1 MMNWHITFQP
11 FLPWPVIAV
20 FAVLAL
26 LACVAL
32 ARKSILNA
40 LLRLALAACLCAALA
55 NPQLAQ
61 EQRQPIS
68 NIAVIIVDR
77 SGSNELSDRT
87 KQTET
92 ALAEL
97 QSRIAALPNTET
109 RIVDVTSGTS
119 AQDDGTRLFAGLAR
133 AASEIPPERFAGA
146 FFITDG
152 EAHDAPL
159 AADFGKLP
167 KPLHALITGSKS
179 EQDRR
184 IVIDQAPRFAIVG
197 QDQKLV
203 FHVEDQGG
211 DGSQV
216 QVTINM
222 DGLDEPPMSVPP
234 GVKIEIPFKLSHA
247 GQNLIELS
255 AAARS
260 GELSLTN
267 NHAIASIS
275 GVRDRLRVLLVSG
288 EPHPGERTWR
298 NLLKADAAVDLVQF
312 TILRPPEKQDGTP
325 VKELS
330 LIAFP
335 TKELFLDKLDK
346 FDLVVFD
353 RFRRQAILPDLY
365 LANIVDY
372 VNKGGAIL
380 VSSGPDLADPD
391 GLAQTPL
398 GDVLPALPTGEV
410 TETPFKPLLT
420 ALGLKHP
427 VTKDL
432 EGASDTDPKWGRW
445 FRIVDTTVK
454 PGSDTIMAGPDGK
467 PLLVM
472 AHVGEGR
479 VAQIMSDQGWLWARG
494 FDGGGPQTGLLRRI
508 AHWLMKEP
516 DLEEEALSAR
526 QLAKDIVIERRSLT
540 DDHTTAKLTTP
551 SGKTIEVP
559 LRGTSPGLFTGQV
572 PADEAGL
579 YTLQEGNLHSAVAVG
594 GTNNLE
600 FSEILA
606 TDAKLK
612 APVAATGGGIAWVE
626 AGLPK
631 ITTAVAPA
639 LMSGSGWMAL
649 RDNGLYRVTAIHQFP
664 LLSTI
669 LVLAALLGLAAL
681 MWWREGR

>member
-1 MMNWHITFQP
+1 MNLHFTFAP
-11 FLPWPVIAV
+11 FVPWPVLVIFV
-20 FAVLAL
+20 VLAA

-32 ARKSILNA
+32 ARKSIVNA
-40 LLRLALAACLCAALA
+40 LLRFCVAACLAAALA

-68 NIAVIIVDR
+68 NIAVIVVDR
-77 SGSNELSDRT
+77 SGSNELSTRA
-87 KQTET
+87 KQTEAT
-92 ALAEL
+92 L
-97 QSRIAALPNTET
+97 QQVQARIAGLGNMET

-119 AQDDGTRLFAGLAR
+119 SQDDGTRLFAALAR
-133 AASEIPPERFAGA
+133 AASEIPPERYAGA
-146 FFITDG
+146 VFITDG
-152 EAHDAPL
+152 EVHDVPL
-159 AADFGKLP
+159 AADFAKLP
-167 KPLHALITGSKS
+167 KPLHALITGSKT

-211 DGSQV
+211 DGAQV
-216 QVTINM
+216 NVTINM
-222 DGLDEPPMSVPP
+222 DGLDQPPMSVPP
-234 GVKIEIPFKLSHA
+234 GTKIELPFKLTHA
-247 GQNLIELS
+247 GQNLVELS
-255 AAARS
+255 AAERA
-260 GELSLTN
+260 GELSAAN
-267 NHAIASIS
+267 NHAIVSIS

-365 LANIVDY
+365 LANIADY

-380 VSSGPDLADPD
+380 ISSGPDLADPD

-398 GDVLPALPTGEV
+398 GDVLPALPTGTV
-410 TETPFKPLLT
+410 TETPFKPVLT
-420 ALGLKHP
+420 AQGLKHP
-427 VTKDL
+427 ITKDL

-454 PGSDTIMAGPDGK
+454 PGSDIIMAGPEGK
-467 PLLVM
+467 PLLVT
-472 AHVGEGR
+472 AHVGQGR

-516 DLEEEALSAR
+516 DLEEEALSAH
-526 QLAKDIVIERRSLT
+526 QLGKDIVIERRSLG
-540 DDHTTAKLTTP
+540 DDHAKAQLTTP
-551 SGKTIEVP
+551 SGKTIDVP
-559 LRGTSPGLFTGQV
+559 LNATSPGLFTGQV
-572 PADEAGL
+572 PADEPGL
-579 YTLQEGNLHSAVAVG
+579 YTLQEGTLHSAVAVG

-600 FSEILA
+600 FSEIVA
-606 TDAKLK
+606 TDTKLK
-612 APVAATGGGIAWVE
+612 APIAATGGGLAWVE
-626 AGLPK
+626 NGLPQ

-639 LMSGSGWMAL
+639 LMSGSGWMTL

-664 LLSTI
+664 LVST
-669 LVLAALLGLAAL
+669 LLALAVLLGLAAM

>member
-1 MMNWHITFQP
+1 MSWYFTFDP
-11 FLPWPVIAV
+11 FVPWSMLAV
-20 FAVLAL
+20 FMALAALACIVLA
-26 LACVAL
+26 A
-32 ARKSILNA
+32 KSILNA
-40 LLRLALAACLCAALA
+40 LLRFAMAAFLAAALA

-68 NIAVIIVDR
+68 NIAVIVVDR
-77 SGSNELSDRT
+77 SGSNELSNRA
-87 KQTET
+87 KQTDAT
-92 ALAEL
+92 L
-97 QSRIAALPNTET
+97 QQMQTRIAGLPNMET

-119 AQDDGTRLFAGLAR
+119 AQDDGTRLFSALAR
-133 AASEIPPERFAGA
+133 AVSEIPPERFAGA
-146 FFITDG
+146 VFITDG
-152 EAHDAPL
+152 QVNDVPP
-159 AADFGKLP
+159 AADLSKLP
-167 KPLHALITGSKS
+167 RPIHSLITGSKS

-184 IVIDQAPRFAIVG
+184 IVIDQVPRFAIVG

-211 DGSQV
+211 DGGQV
-216 QVTINM
+216 NVTINM
-222 DGLDEPPMSVPP
+222 DGIDQPPMSVPP
-234 GVKIEIPFKLSHA
+234 GTRIELPFKLTHA
-247 GQNLIELS
+247 GQNLVELS
-255 AAARS
+255 VAERP
-260 GELSLTN
+260 GELSLAN

-325 VKELS
+325 TKELS

-346 FDLVVFD
+346 FDLVIFD

-365 LANIVDY
+365 LANIADY
-372 VNKGGAIL
+372 VRKGGAIL

-398 GDVLPALPTGEV
+398 GDVLPALPTGTV
-410 TETPFKPLLT
+410 TETPFRPLLT
-420 ALGLKHP
+420 AQGLKHP
-427 VTKDL
+427 ITKDL

-454 PGSDTIMAGPDGK
+454 PGADIIMAGPEGK
-467 PLLVM
+467 PLLVTSR
-472 AHVGEGR
+472 VGDGR

-494 FDGGGPQTGLLRRI
+494 FDGGGPQTGLLRRV
-508 AHWLMKEP
+508 AHWLMKQP

-526 QLAKDIVIERRSLT
+526 QSGKDIVIERRSLG
-540 DDHTTAKLTTP
+540 DDHTTAQLTTP
-551 SGKTIEVP
+551 SGKTINVP
-559 LRGTSPGLFTGQV
+559 LRAASPGLFTGQV

-579 YTLQEGNLHSAVAVG
+579 YTLQEGTLRSAVAVG

-606 TDAKLK
+606 TEAKLK
-612 APVAATGGGIAWVE
+612 APIAATGGGLAWVE
-626 AGLPK
+626 SGLPQ
-631 ITTAVAPA
+631 ITTATAPA
-639 LMSGSGWMAL
+639 LMAGSGWMAL

-664 LLSTI
+664 LVST
-669 LVLAALLGLAAL
+669 LLALAALLGLAAV

>member
-1 MMNWHITFQP
+1 MNWHMSFEP
-11 FLPWPVIAV
+11 YLPWP
-20 FAVLAL
+20 FLLGFGLLAA
-26 LACVAL
+26 LACVLL
-32 ARKSILNA
+32 ASRSIVNA
-40 LLRLALAACLCAALA
+40 LLRLALASCLLAALA

-68 NIAVIIVDR
+68 NIAVIVVDR
-77 SGSNELSDRT
+77 SGSNELANRA
-87 KQTET
+87 KQTDATLEQ
-92 ALAEL
+92 LK
-97 QSRIAALPNTET
+97 SRIAALANVET
-109 RIVDVTSGTS
+109 RIVDVTSGTT
-119 AQDDGTRLFAGLAR
+119 AQDDGTRLFAALAR
-133 AASEIPPERFAGA
+133 ATNEIPPERFAGA

-152 EAHDAPL
+152 EVHDVPMPS
-159 AADFGKLP
+159 DFAKLP

-184 IVIDQAPRFAIVG
+184 IVIDQTPRFAIVG

-211 DGSQV
+211 DGAPV

-222 DGLDEPPMSVPP
+222 DGLDEPPMTVQP
-234 GVKIEIPFKLSHA
+234 GAKIELPFKLSHA
-247 GQNLIELS
+247 GQNLMELS
-255 AAARS
+255 VPERP

-346 FDLVVFD
+346 FDLVIFD

-365 LANIVDY
+365 LANIADY
-372 VNKGGAIL
+372 VKKGGAIL
-380 VSSGPDLADPD
+380 ISSGPDLADPD

-398 GDVLPALPTGEV
+398 GEVLPALPTGAV

-420 ALGLKHP
+420 AQGLKHP
-427 VTKDL
+427 ITKDL

-445 FRIVDTTVK
+445 FRIIDATAK
-454 PGSDTIMAGPDGK
+454 PDAETIMAGPDGK
-467 PLLVM
+467 PLLVA
-472 AHVGEGR
+472 AHVGDGR
-479 VAQIMSDQGWLWARG
+479 VAQILSDQGWLWARG

-516 DLEEEALSAR
+516 ELEEEALSAH
-526 QLAKDIVIERRSLT
+526 QSGKDVVIERRSLG
-540 DDHTTAKLTTP
+540 DDHTKAQLTTP
-551 SGKTIEVP
+551 SGKVLDVP
-559 LRGTSPGLFTGQV
+559 LQQTSPGLFTGKT

-579 YTLQEGNLHSAVAVG
+579 YTLQEGELHSAVAVG

-600 FSEILA
+600 FSEIVA

-612 APVAATGGGIAWVE
+612 PAVAATGGGIAWIE
-626 AGLPK
+626 NGLPQ
-631 ITTAVAPA
+631 ITLASAPA
-639 LMSGSGWMAL
+639 LMSGAGWMAL

-664 LLSTI
+664 LVST
-669 LVLAALLGLAAL
+669 LLALAALIGLAGL

>member
-1 MMNWHITFQP
+1 MNWHVNFEP
-11 FLPWPVIAV
+11 FLPWP
-20 FAVLAL
+20 FLLGFAL
-26 LACVAL
+26 LAAFSCLLL
-32 ARKSILNA
+32 ARRSIVNA
-40 LLRLALAACLCAALA
+40 ALRLGLAACLLGALA

-68 NIAVIIVDR
+68 NVAVIVVDR
-77 SGSNELSDRT
+77 SGSNELASRA
-87 KQTET
+87 KQTDAT
-92 ALAEL
+92 LAQL
-97 QSRIAALPNTET
+97 KSRIAALPNMET
-109 RIVDVTSGTS
+109 RIVEVASGTS
-119 AQDDGTRLFAGLAR
+119 AQDDGTRLFAALAR
-133 AASEIPPERFAGA
+133 ASSEIPPERFAGA

-152 EAHDAPL
+152 EVHDVPQASEF
-159 AADFGKLP
+159 AKLP

-197 QDQKLV
+197 QDQNLV

-211 DGSQV
+211 DGGQV

-222 DGLDEPPMSVPP
+222 DGLDEPPMTVPP
-234 GVKIEIPFKLSHA
+234 GTKIEVPFKLSHA
-247 GQNLIELS
+247 GQNLMELS
-255 AAARS
+255 VPDRP

-298 NLLKADAAVDLVQF
+298 NLLKADASVDLVQF

-346 FDLVVFD
+346 FDLVIFD
-353 RFRRQAILPDLY
+353 RFRRQAILPDVY
-365 LANIVDY
+365 LANIADY
-372 VNKGGAIL
+372 VKNGGAIL

-398 GDVLPALPTGEV
+398 GDVLPALPTGAV
-410 TETPFKPLLT
+410 TEIPYRPLLT
-420 ALGLKHP
+420 AQGLRHP
-427 VTKDL
+427 ITKDL

-445 FRIVDTTVK
+445 FRIIDATVK
-454 PGSDTIMAGPDGK
+454 PEAETIMAGPDGK
-467 PLLVM
+467 PLLVA
-472 AHVGEGR
+472 AHMGQGR
-479 VAQIMSDQGWLWARG
+479 VAQILSDQGWLWARG

-516 DLEEEALSAR
+516 ELEEEALSAH
-526 QLAKDIVIERRSLT
+526 QSGKDIVIERRSLG
-540 DDHTTAKLTTP
+540 DDHTKAQLTTP
-551 SGKTIEVP
+551 SGKIIDVP
-559 LRGTSPGLFTGQV
+559 LQGTSPGLFTGKIA
-572 PADEAGL
+572 ADEAGL
-579 YTLQEGNLHSAVAVG
+579 YTLQEGTLHSAVAVG
-594 GTNNLE
+594 AANNLE

-606 TDAKLK
+606 TAAKLK
-612 APVAATGGGIAWVE
+612 APVAATGGGLSWIE
-626 AGLPK
+626 NGLPQ
-631 ITTAVAPA
+631 ITLASAPA
-639 LMSGSGWMAL
+639 LMSGAGWMAL
-649 RDNGLYRVTAIHQFP
+649 RDNGLYRVTAVHQFP
-664 LLSTI
+664 LVST
-669 LVLAALLGLAAL
+669 LLALAALIGLAGL

>member
-1 MMNWHITFQP
+1 MNWHITLQP
-11 FLPWPVIAV
+11 FLPWPVLLA
-20 FAVLAL
+20 FLVLAAI
-26 LACVAL
+26 ACVAL

-40 LLRLALAACLCAALA
+40 LLRFAVAACLTAALA
-55 NPQLAQ
+55 NPQWTQ

-68 NIAVIIVDR
+68 NIAVIVVDR
-77 SGSNELSDRT
+77 SGSNTLSNRA
-87 KQTET
+87 KQTQA
-92 ALAEL
+92 ALEQV
-97 QSRIAALPNTET
+97 QSRIAGLPNIET
-109 RIVDVTSGTS
+109 RVVYVATGTS
-119 AQDDGTRLFAGLAR
+119 AQDDGTRLFAALAR
-133 AASEIPPERFAGA
+133 ASSEIPPERFAGA
-146 FFITDG
+146 IFITDG
-152 EAHDAPL
+152 EVHDVPT
-159 AADFGKLP
+159 AADQAKLP

-184 IVIDQAPRFAIVG
+184 IVIDEAPRFAIVG

-203 FHVEDQGG
+203 FHVEDKGG
-211 DGSQV
+211 DGAPV
-216 QVTINM
+216 PVAINM
-222 DGLDEPPMSVPP
+222 DGLDEPPMAVVP
-234 GVKIEIPFKLSHA
+234 GTRVELPFKLSHA
-247 GQNLIELS
+247 GQNLVELS
-255 AAARS
+255 AAERA
-260 GELSLTN
+260 GELSLAN

-365 LANIVDY
+365 LANIADY
-372 VNKGGAIL
+372 VTKGGAIL
-380 VSSGPDLADPD
+380 ISSGPDLADPD

-398 GDVLPALPTGEV
+398 GEVLPALPTGSV

-420 ALGLKHP
+420 AQGLKHP
-427 VTKDL
+427 ITKDL

-454 PGSDTIMAGPDGK
+454 PGSDIIMAGPDQK
-467 PLLVM
+467 PLLVT
-472 AHVGEGR
+472 AHVGDGR

-516 DLEEEALSAR
+516 DLEEEALSAH
-526 QLAKDIVIERRSLT
+526 QAGKDIVIERRSLG
-540 DDHTTAKLTTP
+540 DDHTTAQLTAP
-551 SGKTIEVP
+551 SGKSIAVP
-559 LRGTSPGLFTGQV
+559 LHATSPGLFTGQV

-579 YTLQEGNLHSAVAVG
+579 YTLQEGTLHSAVAVG
-594 GTNNLE
+594 GTSNLE

-612 APVAATGGGIAWVE
+612 APITATGGGLAWVE
-626 AGLPK
+626 SGLPQ

-664 LLSTI
+664 LIST
-669 LVLAALLGLAAL
+669 LLALAALLGLAAL

>member
-1 MMNWHITFQP
+1 MNWHFTFDP
-11 FLPWPVIAV
+11 FVPWPLIAG
-20 FAVLAL
+20 FIVLAAAATL
-26 LACVAL
+26 AL
-32 ARKSILNA
+32 ARKSIWNA
-40 LLRLALAACLCAALA
+40 LLRFGVAASLAAALA

-68 NIAVIIVDR
+68 NIAVIVVDR
-77 SGSNELSDRT
+77 SGSNELADRK
-87 KQTET
+87 KQTDV
-92 ALAEL
+92 ALEQL
-97 QSRIAALPNTET
+97 QARITALPNTET
-109 RIVDVTSGTS
+109 RIVDVSSGTS
-119 AQDDGTRLFAGLAR
+119 AQDDGTRLFAALAR
-133 AASEIPPERFAGA
+133 ATGEIPPERFAGA

-152 EAHDAPL
+152 EAHDVPPAT
-159 AADFGKLP
+159 DFGKLP

-184 IVIDQAPRFAIVG
+184 IVIDEAPRFAIVG

-203 FHVEDQGG
+203 FHVEDKGG
-211 DGSQV
+211 DGAQV
-216 QVTINM
+216 QVTINI

-234 GVKIEIPFKLSHA
+234 GARIELPLKLSHA
-247 GQNLIELS
+247 GQNLVELS
-255 AAARS
+255 AAERS

-288 EPHPGERTWR
+288 EPHAGERTWR
-298 NLLKADAAVDLVQF
+298 NFLKADAAVDLVQF

-335 TKELFLDKLDK
+335 TKELFIDKLDK
-346 FDLVVFD
+346 FDLVIFD

-365 LANIVDY
+365 LANIADY
-372 VNKGGAIL
+372 VKKGGAIL
-380 VSSGPDLADPD
+380 ISSGPDLADPD

-398 GDVLPALPTGEV
+398 GEVLPALPTGAV

-420 ALGLKHP
+420 AQGLKHP
-427 VTKDL
+427 ITKDL

-445 FRIVDTTVK
+445 FRIVDTIVK
-454 PGSDTIMAGPDGK
+454 DGSDILMAGPEGK
-467 PLLVM
+467 PLLVT
-472 AHVGEGR
+472 AHVGDGR

-494 FDGGGPQTGLLRRI
+494 FDGGGPQTGLIRRI

-526 QLAKDIVIERRSLT
+526 QSGKDIVIERRSLT
-540 DDHTTAKLTTP
+540 DDHPTAKLTSP
-551 SGKTIEVP
+551 SGKIIDVP
-559 LRGTSPGLFTGQV
+559 LRATSPGLFTGQV
-572 PADEAGL
+572 AADEAGL
-579 YTLQEGNLHSAVAVG
+579 YSLQEGTLYSAVAVG

-600 FSEILA
+600 FSDIVA
-606 TDAKLK
+606 TGEKLK
-612 APVAATGGGIAWVE
+612 APVTATGGGLAWVE
-626 AGLPK
+626 SGLPQ
-631 ITTAVAPA
+631 ITLASGPA
-639 LMSGSGWMAL
+639 LMAGSGWMAL

-664 LLSTI
+664 LVST
-669 LVLAALLGLAAL
+669 LLALAALLGLAAL